1 MKRYAVSLFILL
13 ITLSFSLRAQVDTA
27 IVTADHIITADHND
41 TGTDTTV
48 NPKKHS
54 PRTAALL
61 SFIPG
66 GGQIYNKKWWKVPI
80 IYAGLGASSYCIYHY
95 GKLTRIYQLEYRYR
109 MSADTTLRALCN
121 QDPEW
126 TSISDQTI
134 LTTKNAYQRSLEIAI
149 AATVI
154 IYVLNFIDALVDA
167 HLFDFDVSDKLSL
180 RIAPALLPNMQTGR
194 HVQGISICLRF

>member
-1 MKRYAVSLFILL
+1 MKRHAVSLLLLL
-13 ITLSFSLRAQVDTA
+13 ITLSFSLQAQVDTA
-27 IVTADHIITADHND
+27 IVTADHIVAADHSD
-41 TGTDTTV
+41 IKTDTV

-54 PRTAALL
+54 PTTAALL
-61 SFIPG
+61 SLIPG

-80 IYAGLGASSYCIYHY
+80 IYAGLGASGYFMYHY
-95 GKLTRIYQLEYRYR
+95 GKLTRHYQLEYRYR
-109 MSADTTLRALCN
+109 VSADTALRALC
-121 QDPEW
+121 D
-126 TSISDQTI
+126 SKLASHDDQNI
-134 LTTKNAYQRSLEIAI
+134 LSAKNNFQRNLEIAI